1 MLTTEQKIA
10 NLKRAIERAE
20 GNYRRNS
27 VSRVRSSSASF
38 DLEMDWDALQRLRS
52 ELAELEGQDNA

>member
-10 NLKRAIERAE
+10 NLKRAIERSE
-20 GNYRRNS
+20 ENYRRNS

-38 DLEMDWDALQRLRS
+38 DLEMDWAALQRLRS
-52 ELAELEGQDNA
+52 ELAELEAEQN